1 MHQLTEEII
10 ASKEWRIREL
20 EALKKIGIIAL
31 NEYPLRQKQQY
42 YRMCIPYIYAH
53 WEGFV
58 VESFK
63 SLITYLNNEHLEKKI
78 VINELYTFSLQNVL
92 RPLAGKQGFEQSCQF
107 VEKFV
112 TSFDRELYIEP
123 SLLTA
128 NSNLNYKQMAIILN
142 KFGMNNCLKKYKSDI
157 NQLVNQRNSIAHGEN
172 GIIIEKDHVSNKI
185 TLLQEVLDLII
196 LEFENYL
203 TQKLYLKSSQNH
215 EEDVI
220 TP

>member
-1 MHQLTEEII
+1 MHPLTEEII
-10 ASKEWRIREL
+10 ASKEWRVREL
-20 EALKKIGIIAL
+20 ETLKKIGIIAL
-31 NEYPLRQKQQY
+31 NTYSLREKQQY

-63 SLITYLNNEHLEKKI
+63 SLIAYLNNEHLDKKT
-78 VINELYTFSLQNVL
+78 VVNELYTFSLQNVL
-92 RPLAGKQGFEQSCQF
+92 KPLAGKQSFEQSYQF

-112 TSFDRELYIEP
+112 EDFDKELYIDP

-128 NSNLNYKQMAIILN
+128 NSNLNYKQLTIILN
-142 KFGMNNCLKKYKSDI
+142 KFGMDNNLQDYRPEI

-185 TLLQEVLDLII
+185 AVLQEIFDLII

-203 TQKLYLKSSQNH
+203 SQKLYLKM
-215 EEDVI
+215 
-220 TP
+220 

>member
-1 MHQLTEEII
+1 MHPLTEEII
-10 ASKEWRIREL
+10 ASKEWRVREL
-20 EALKKIGIIAL
+20 ETLKKIGIIAL
-31 NEYPLRQKQQY
+31 NTYSLREKQQY

-63 SLITYLNNEHLEKKI
+63 SLIAYLNNEHLDKKT
-78 VINELYTFSLQNVL
+78 VVNKLYTFSLQNVL
-92 RPLAGKQGFEQSCQF
+92 KPLAGKQSFEQSYQF

-112 TSFDRELYIEP
+112 EDFDKELYIDP

-128 NSNLNYKQMAIILN
+128 NSNLNYKQLTIILN
-142 KFGMNNCLKKYKSDI
+142 KFGMDNNLQDYKPEI

-172 GIIIEKDHVSNKI
+172 GIIIEKDHLSNKI
-185 TLLQEVLDLII
+185 AVLQEIFDLII

-203 TQKLYLKSSQNH
+203 SQKLYLKM
-215 EEDVI
+215 
-220 TP
+220 

>member
-31 NEYPLRQKQQY
+31 NEYPLRQKEQY

-112 TSFDRELYIEP
+112 TSFDRELYIES

-142 KFGMNNCLKKYKSDI
+142 KFGMNNCLEKYKSDI

-172 GIIIEKDHVSNKI
+172 GSYRTKCVDRNRLQPLKI
-185 TLLQEVLDLII
+185 
-196 LEFENYL
+196 
-203 TQKLYLKSSQNH
+203 KG
-215 EEDVI
+215 
-220 TP
+220 

>member
-1 MHQLTEEII
+1 MHPLTEEII
-10 ASKEWRIREL
+10 ASKEWRVREL
-20 EALKKIGIIAL
+20 ETLKKIGIIAL
-31 NEYPLRQKQQY
+31 NTYSLREKQQY

-63 SLITYLNNEHLEKKI
+63 SLIAYLNNEHLDKKT
-78 VINELYTFSLQNVL
+78 VVNELYTFSLQNVL
-92 RPLAGKQGFEQSCQF
+92 KPLAGKQSFEQSYQF

-112 TSFDRELYIEP
+112 EDFDKELYIDP

-128 NSNLNYKQMAIILN
+128 NSNLNYKQLTIILN
-142 KFGMNNCLKKYKSDI
+142 KFGMDNNLQDYKPEI

-185 TLLQEVLDLII
+185 AVLQEIFDLII

-203 TQKLYLKSSQNH
+203 SQKLYLKM
-215 EEDVI
+215 
-220 TP
+220 

>member
-1 MHQLTEEII
+1 MHPLTEEII
-10 ASKEWRIREL
+10 ASKEWRVREL
-20 EALKKIGIIAL
+20 ETLKKIGIIAL
-31 NEYPLRQKQQY
+31 NTYSLREKQQY

-63 SLITYLNNEHLEKKI
+63 SLIAYLNNEHLDKKT
-78 VINELYTFSLQNVL
+78 VVNKLYTFSLQNVL
-92 RPLAGKQGFEQSCQF
+92 KPLAGKQSFEQSYQF

-112 TSFDRELYIEP
+112 EDFDKELYIDP

-128 NSNLNYKQMAIILN
+128 NSNLNYKQLTIILN
-142 KFGMNNCLKKYKSDI
+142 KFGMDNNLQDYKPEI
-157 NQLVNQRNSIAHGEN
+157 NQLVNHRNSIAHGEN

-185 TLLQEVLDLII
+185 AVLQEIFDLII

-203 TQKLYLKSSQNH
+203 SQKLYLKM
-215 EEDVI
+215 
-220 TP
+220 

>member
-1 MHQLTEEII
+1 MHPLTEEII
-10 ASKEWRIREL
+10 ASKEWRVREL
-20 EALKKIGIIAL
+20 ETLKKIGIIAL
-31 NEYPLRQKQQY
+31 NTYFLREKQQY

-63 SLITYLNNEHLEKKI
+63 SLIAYLNNEHLDKKMV
-78 VINELYTFSLQNVL
+78 VIELYTFSLQNVL
-92 RPLAGKQGFEQSCQF
+92 KPLAGKQSFEQSYQF

-112 TSFDRELYIEP
+112 ESFDKELYIDP

-128 NSNLNYKQMAIILN
+128 NSNLNYKQMTIILN
-142 KFGMNNCLKKYKSDI
+142 KFGMENNLQDYKPEI

-185 TLLQEVLDLII
+185 AVLQEMFDLII
-196 LEFENYL
+196 LEFEN
-203 TQKLYLKSSQNH
+203 
-215 EEDVI
+215 
-220 TP
+220 

>member
-1 MHQLTEEII
+1 MHQLIEEII
-10 ASKEWRIREL
+10 ASREWRNREL

-31 NEYPLRQKQQY
+31 YKYPLREQQQY

-63 SLITYLNNEHLEKKI
+63 ELITYLNNEHLDKKA

-92 RPLAGKQGFEQSCQF
+92 KPLAGKQSFEQSSQF

-112 TSFDRELYIEP
+112 NDFEKELYIDP

-142 KFGMNNCLKKYKSDI
+142 KFGMRDCLRKYKSEI
-157 NQLVNQRNSIAHGEN
+157 NQLVNERNSIAHGEN
-172 GIIIEKDHVSNKI
+172 GIIVEKDHVSSKI
-185 TLLQEVLDLII
+185 VILQEMFDLII

-203 TQKLYLKSSQNH
+203 SQKVYLKGGGL
-215 EEDVI
+215 EEV
-220 TP
+220 

>member
-1 MHQLTEEII
+1 MHRLTEEII

-31 NEYPLRQKQQY
+31 NEYSLRERQQY

-63 SLITYLNNEHLEKKI
+63 LLITYLNNEHLDKRT
-78 VINELYTFSLQNVL
+78 VINELYTFSLQDVL
-92 RPLAGKQGFEQSCQF
+92 KPLAGKQGFEQSCQF

-112 TSFDRELYIEP
+112 IDFDRELYIEP

-128 NSNLNYKQMAIILN
+128 KSNLNYKQMTIILS
-142 KFGMNNCLKKYKSDI
+142 KFGMNNCLEKYKADI

-172 GIIIEKDHVSNKI
+172 GIIIEKNHVSDKI
-185 TLLQEVLDLII
+185 TILQEVFDLLV

-203 TQKLYLKSSQNH
+203 FKKVYLKN
-215 EEDVI
+215 I
-220 TP
+220 

>member
-10 ASKEWRIREL
+10 ASKEWRVREL
-20 EALKKIGIIAL
+20 EALKKIGVIAL
-31 NEYPLRQKQQY
+31 NGYPEREKQQY

-63 SLITYLNNEHLEKKI
+63 LLITYLNNEQLDKKS
-78 VINELYTFSLQNVL
+78 VINELYTFSLQKVL
-92 RPLAGKQGFEQSCQF
+92 KPLAGKQSFEQSYQF

-112 TSFDRELYIEP
+112 KDFDRELYIDP

-128 NSNLNYKQMAIILN
+128 NSNLNYKQMTIILS
-142 KFGMNNCLKKYKSDI
+142 KFGMNNCVEKYKSDI
-157 NQLVNQRNSIAHGEN
+157 NQLVNERNSIAHGEN
-172 GIIIEKDHVSNKI
+172 GIIIEKSHVSNKI
-185 TLLQEVLDLII
+185 TMLQEILDLII

-203 TQKLYLKSSQNH
+203 SKKVYLKS
-215 EEDVI
+215 V
-220 TP
+220 

>member
-1 MHQLTEEII
+1 MHPLTEEII
-10 ASKEWRIREL
+10 ASKEWRVREL
-20 EALKKIGIIAL
+20 ETLKKIGIIAL
-31 NEYPLRQKQQY
+31 NTYSLREKQQY

-63 SLITYLNNEHLEKKI
+63 SLIAYLNNEHLDKKT
-78 VINELYTFSLQNVL
+78 VVNELYTFSLQNVL
-92 RPLAGKQGFEQSCQF
+92 KPLAGKQSFEQSYQF

-112 TSFDRELYIEP
+112 EDFDKELYIDP

-128 NSNLNYKQMAIILN
+128 NSNLNYKQLTIILN
-142 KFGMNNCLKKYKSDI
+142 KFGMDNNLQDYRPEI
-157 NQLVNQRNSIAHGEN
+157 NQLVNQRNSIAHGEY

-185 TLLQEVLDLII
+185 AVLQEIFDLII

-203 TQKLYLKSSQNH
+203 SQKLYLKM
-215 EEDVI
+215 
-220 TP
+220 